1 MKNCC
6 EKKIQRWACFLLMSE
21 AKAID
26 TMNANGAVAGE
37 HATNHSR
44 NAPRILLLCKS
55 TGTGP
60 RRGALAVALA
70 LRQLDP
76 DAVVHDIDILQL
88 EYAGRQRRAVK
99 NGIKM
104 QEQQPYRLARLY
116 EQADKPPGE
125 RRYFWSDRIRF
136 WQRRFRGRFG
146 DYWLLRSFLPFLQS
160 EAWDVIVNVGAT
172 GELIAALK
180 QQGKIRAPQFLLTT
194 DFYTHR
200 ANYAKYYAHYFVAT
214 EECAVHLKALGAKRK
229 QISITGTPIHPAFSE
244 IKERAQCL
252 RAHGL
257 SGDRPIVL
265 QMTGGLGMGPVE
277 KIFKA
282 VLTVTMPLEVVVVA
296 GRNQEL
302 KQRLEQIVPPGGIQ
316 HRVKILGL
324 TDRVDELMRVAD
336 VLVSKSGGMTTAEA
350 LACGVPIVIIDP
362 FPGLEAQNC
371 DFLLENGVAIK
382 NQHLETL
389 PFQLTQLLSDSQ
401 RLAQMRSNARRLG
414 NPQAAFD
421 IARKIL
427 QWVRAAKGESVERV
441 KE

>member
-1 MKNCC
+1 MIETRKTVAPN
-6 EKKIQRWACFLLMSE
+6 E
-21 AKAID
+21 
-26 TMNANGAVAGE
+26 NGAVVRE
-37 HATNHSR
+37 HSTNHSSA
-44 NAPRILLLCKS
+44 APRILFLCKS

-76 DAVVHDIDILQL
+76 SAVVHDIDILQL
-88 EYAGRQRRAVK
+88 EYAGLQRRAVK
-99 NGIKM
+99 KGIRM
-104 QEQQPYRLARLY
+104 QEQKPYHLARLY
-116 EQADKPPGE
+116 EQADRPGSE
-125 RRYFWSDRIRF
+125 RRYTWSDRLRF
-136 WQRRFRGRFG
+136 WQRDLRGRFG
-146 DYWLLRSFLPFLQS
+146 DFWLLRSLLPFLQS

-180 QQGKIRAPQFLLTT
+180 RQGKIHAPQFLLTT

-200 ANYAKYYAHYFVAT
+200 ANYKKYYDHYFVAT
-214 EECAVHLKALGAKRK
+214 AECAAHLKALGAKKK
-229 QISITGTPIHPAFSE
+229 QISITGTPVNPAFSA
-244 IKERAQCL
+244 IKERDQCL
-252 RAHGL
+252 SAHGL
-257 SGDRPIVL
+257 NGDRPIVL

-277 KIFKA
+277 KIFKSLLA
-282 VLTVTMPLEVVVVA
+282 VKLPLEVIVVA

-302 KQRLEQIVPPGGIQ
+302 QLRLEQIAVPEQ

-389 PFQLTQLLSDSQ
+389 PFQITQLLRDAP
-401 RLAQMRSNARRLG
+401 RLTQMRSNARRLG

-427 QWVRAAKGESVERV
+427 QWVRAAKGESAERF
-441 KE
+441 